1 MLFIFENIAVY
12 NLVIG
17 VILVTT
23 DTLNIIT
30 DKSFFYVNKVEKI
43 KSVKNYFVIL
53 PTQGEKTEYQ
63 VGIKYKMEKNVFQV
77 LKKNQI
83 YMDHI

>member
-1 MLFIFENIAVY
+1 MKKMLFIFENIAVY

-53 PTQGEKTEYQ
+53 PT
-63 VGIKYKMEKNVFQV
+63 
-77 LKKNQI
+77 
-83 YMDHI
+83 

>member
-1 MLFIFENIAVY
+1 MLFRFENIAVY

-17 VILVTT
+17 VLLVTT

-53 PTQGEKTEYQ
+53 PT
-63 VGIKYKMEKNVFQV
+63 
-77 LKKNQI
+77 
-83 YMDHI
+83 